1 MASPCPC
8 NGGPL
13 YLGIHLLHCSVQR
26 QLQTFP
32 VQEMVMKVIVK
43 NPHKSQEQC
52 VVSRPYLSWESSF
65 VHVSLKH
72 LSSQSFVITADQV
85 VSVVHTSTMNGKPT
99 TKAMERIIHWF
110 LYRFTLNRY
119 TYEIYTLFSFL
130 TKCPQFRL
138 FFEFITKC
146 EYNTAI
152 RHNTNID
159 LDSNDAINVKLT
171 WSFLCHCSVH
181 QSV

>member
-1 MASPCPC
+1 MYLWGHHMASPCPC

-85 VSVVHTSTMNGKPT
+85 VSVVHTGTMNGKPT

-119 TYEIYTLFSFL
+119 TYEIHTLFSFL

-138 FFEFITKC
+138 FFLIYYKMWVQ
-146 EYNTAI
+146 Y
-152 RHNTNID
+152 
-159 LDSNDAINVKLT
+159 
-171 WSFLCHCSVH
+171 CHKS
-181 QSV
+181 